1 MRRSN
6 IFLSVTVAAFAII
19 AFFSISEV
27 NSQQTAKKAT
37 PEMVKRGQYLVNAGG
52 CNDCHSPKVM
62 TQMGP
67 MPDSTRLLSGHSASE
82 KIPVLPAGIIGPDK
96 WGAVTNN
103 SLTAWY
109 GPWGV
114 SYAANI
120 TPDNVT
126 GIGAWTEDIFVKAMR
141 TGKHMGAGR
150 PILPPMPWF
159 NLANL
164 TDEDLKS
171 IFAYLKSIKP
181 ISNEVP
187 LPVPPAGSK

>member
-1 MRRSN
+1 MRRNS
-6 IFLSVTVAAFAII
+6 IFLSVTIAVFAVV
-19 AFFSISEV
+19 AFFSFSEV

-62 TQMGP
+62 TPMGP
-67 MPDSTRLLSGHSASE
+67 MPDSTRLLSGHPASE
-82 KIPVLPAGIIGPDK
+82 KIPELPAGIIGPDK

-109 GPWGV
+109 GPWGI

-126 GIGAWTEDIFVKAMR
+126 GIGAWTEDVFVKTMR

-187 LPVPPAGSK
+187 LPVPPTGAK

>member
-1 MRRSN
+1 MRRNS
-6 IFLSVTVAAFAII
+6 IFLPVIIAAFAII
-19 AFFSISEV
+19 AFFSFSEV
-27 NSQQTAKKAT
+27 NSQQAAKKAT
-37 PEMVKRGQYLVNAGG
+37 PEMAKRGEYLVTAGG
-52 CNDCHSPKVM
+52 CHDCHSPKVM
-62 TQMGP
+62 SPMGP
-67 MPDSTRLLSGHSASE
+67 VPDTSRLLSGHLASE
-82 KIPVLPAGIIGPDK
+82 KIPELPAGIIGPDK

-114 SYAANI
+114 SFAANI

-126 GIGAWTEDIFVKAMR
+126 GIGAWTEDIFVKTMR

-164 TDEDLKS
+164 TDDDLKS
-171 IFAYLKSIKP
+171 IFAYLKVVKP

-187 LPVPPAGSK
+187 LPIPPAGGK